1 AALRA
6 LPQRAGETML
16 NRVAESYRSDSGRL
30 LEALERALAA
40 ASAPEVARAAHAWRS
55 CNGHVGAQGLMR
67 LCRELE
73 NQARSGDLTRA
84 SELIAQ
90 ARLMY
95 LQAQEQLECEI
106 RRSA

>member
-1 AALRA
+1 
-6 LPQRAGETML
+6 ML

-30 LEALERALAA
+30 LEALERAHAA
-40 ASAPEVARAAHAWRS
+40 GSAPDVARAAHAWRS

-95 LQAQEQLECEI
+95 LQAQEQLECET